1 MVVFNPSG
9 MTMSESTSHNRAKNK
24 AAGKGGETEV
34 PLSRNRRLD
43 ALTKGGKQATEIERN
58 GNPAMLEKAARRLGA
73 SRSPGRV
80 LQVPQK
86 DMPAAVDAMRKV
98 GISGTVKNLG
108 GTKSRSV
115 RPSK

>member
-1 MVVFNPSG
+1 
-9 MTMSESTSHNRAKNK
+9 MSESTNHNRAKIK

-34 PLSRNRRLD
+34 PLPRNHRLD
-43 ALTKGGKQATEIERN
+43 ALTKDGNRATEIERS
-58 GNPAMLEKAARRLGA
+58 GNSAMLEKAARRLGA
-73 SRSPGRV
+73 SGSPWRV

-86 DMPAAVDAMRKV
+86 DMPAAADAMRKV